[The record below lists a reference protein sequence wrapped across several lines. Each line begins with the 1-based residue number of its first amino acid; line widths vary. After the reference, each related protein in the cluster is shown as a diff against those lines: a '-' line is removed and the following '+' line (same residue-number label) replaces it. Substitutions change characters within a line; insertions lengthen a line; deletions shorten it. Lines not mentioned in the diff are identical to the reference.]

1 MSHSNRGH
9 FGTQVVSL
17 YIFLV
22 LQGFQD
28 LFAQ

>member
-9 FGTQVVSL
+9 FVTQVVSL
-17 YIFLV
+17 NIFLV